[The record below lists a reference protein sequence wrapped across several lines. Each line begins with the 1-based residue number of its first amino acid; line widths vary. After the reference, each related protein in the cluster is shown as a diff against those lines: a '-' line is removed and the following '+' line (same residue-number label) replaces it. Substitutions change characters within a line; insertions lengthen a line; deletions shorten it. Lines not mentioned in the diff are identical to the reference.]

1 MIKDIIN
8 KYGEFSD
15 SWITEIKY
23 YKKMINTEDINVI
36 ELIIN
41 CANKQND
48 YIYEV
53 VNLTFK
59 NIVSFNFSE
68 INKSDNFA
76 SSDVLIKTERELITF
91 DFFPIDYFDY
101 LEENPNSNFIIK
113 CKEVSYKVL
122 SNKY

>member
-68 INKSDNFA
+68 INNSDNFA
-76 SSDVLIKTERELITF
+76 SSDILIKTERELITF